1 MALTIKPLTH
11 DTLDV
16 LASLVV
22 AFYDEDPSATTM
34 SFARARLQAE
44 AMLRRPERVA
54 AMLIMEEDQIAGYAL
69 LVPYFCNEYGGE
81 VLVVDEL
88 YVKPEFRSQGLG
100 STFLEYLKVWALEQG
115 SVRLIL
121 EVMPE
126 NTRALQFYQ
135 RAGFT
140 SDGRHVLTYALR
152 DPEPFTGES

>member
-1 MALTIKPLTH
+1 MALTIKPLTPE
-11 DTLDV
+11 TLDV

-22 AFYDEDPSATTM
+22 ALYDEDPGQAPM
-34 SFARARLQAE
+34 SFSRARKQAE

-54 AMLIMEEDQIAGYAL
+54 AMLIMEDEQIAGYAL
-69 LVPYFCNEYGGE
+69 LVPYYCNEYGGE
-81 VLVVDEL
+81 VLVLDEL
-88 YVKPEFRSQGLG
+88 YIMPEFRSQGLG

-140 SDGRHVLTYALR
+140 SDGRHVLTFTLR
-152 DPEPFTGES
+152 DLDTSPGE